1 MPAPSRI
8 PPSAQSLSEEDLRAL
23 ARRHAAHLRKFQRRR
38 EREKDRIEQQ
48 AAMLAFAQQLAAMG
62 AARPGGNLSAE
73 KSADSDPARTA
84 VARVPA
90 AAEKKERDPR
100 SRAEARHFAPA
111 PEPSAASKFLR
122 NLGVEG
128 LSFSLVF
135 HAALCMCALFW
146 VVSTYVDDEPESP
159 PTFFATGSGGGRG
172 GDRPSYADVQASRR
186 SAGKIG
192 AGTRAHKIVSKAKAA
207 KITLPEM
214 PEIALPSPSSG
225 DFSLRSLARGI
236 ASGEL
241 SSGSGG
247 GLGGGVGRGLGAG
260 IGGGR
265 NFVGK
270 FRMTQTILG
279 TDVTAERLAVYL
291 DNSGSM
297 TEVIPVVRDEIL
309 KKFPTADVYE
319 FSGCGISDFSV
330 PAADP
335 GEEKFWKGRR
345 ARLLNVYAEEK
356 RPSKM
361 RAASRKLTRAARKNG
376 GVPAWRELLSSY
388 GKALLGAWANDDAYF
403 FGMDLGRWLNMTI
416 TDGGYDAL
424 IVFADFQ
431 DYRDGLLGSENEAL
445 ARWLR
450 LSREHGQR
458 LYFFTTEMMPQSI
471 FLTLADFSGG
481 DVALPKETAKETSAA
496 KDTKNA
502 LRRRKPSAL
511 PAGFGETPAAVPAAD
526 EEDAVPAEDFS
537 DEGFSEEGIR
547 DEDAG
552 GNALG
557 ADAFYFAAS
566 PREPCAQ

>member
-48 AAMLAFAQQLAAMG
+48 AAMFAFARQLAAMT
-62 AARPGGNLSAE
+62 AARAGGNFPAE
-73 KSADSDPARTA
+73 KSADSVPAQA
-84 VARVPA
+84 VDARVPV
-90 AAEKKERDPR
+90 AAEKKERAPR
-100 SRAEARHFAPA
+100 SRAETRHFAPA

-128 LSFSLVF
+128 LSFSLIF

-146 VVSTYVDDEPESP
+146 VVSAYVDDESESA

-192 AGTRAHKIVSKAKAA
+192 AGTRAHKIVSKAKSA
-207 KITLPEM
+207 KISLPEM

-225 DFSLRSLARGI
+225 DFSLRCL

-330 PAADP
+330 PATDP

-345 ARLLNVYAEEK
+345 ARLLNVYAKEK

-361 RAASRKLTRAARKNG
+361 RAASQKLAWEARKNG

-388 GKALLGAWANDDAYF
+388 GKALLGAWTNDDAYF

-431 DYRDGLLGSENEAL
+431 DYRDGLLGNENEAL

-481 DVALPKETAKETSAA
+481 DVALPKETAKETAAA
-496 KDTKNA
+496 KETKNA
-502 LRRRKPSAL
+502 LRRRKPAVP
-511 PAGFGETPAAVPAAD
+511 PADFGETPAVVPAAD
-526 EEDAVPAEDFS
+526 EDDAVPAEDFP

-547 DEDAG
+547 DDDAG
-552 GNALG
+552 GNESG
-557 ADAFYFAAS
+557 ADAFYFAAA
-566 PREPCAQ
+566 PREPHAQ

>member
-1 MPAPSRI
+1 MPEPSRI

-48 AAMLAFAQQLAAMG
+48 AAMFAFARQLAAMT
-62 AARPGGNLSAE
+62 AARAGGNFPAE
-73 KSADSDPARTA
+73 KSADSVPAQA
-84 VARVPA
+84 VDARVPV
-90 AAEKKERDPR
+90 AAEKKERAPR
-100 SRAEARHFAPA
+100 SRAETRHFAPA

-128 LSFSLVF
+128 LSFSLIF

-146 VVSTYVDDEPESP
+146 VVSAYVDDESESA

-192 AGTRAHKIVSKAKAA
+192 AGTRAHKIVSKAKSA
-207 KITLPEM
+207 KISLPEM

-225 DFSLRSLARGI
+225 DFSLRCL

-330 PAADP
+330 PATDP

-345 ARLLNVYAEEK
+345 ARLLNVYAKEK

-361 RAASRKLTRAARKNG
+361 RAASQKLAWEARKNG

-388 GKALLGAWANDDAYF
+388 GKALLGAWTNDDAYF

-431 DYRDGLLGSENEAL
+431 DYRDGLLGNENEAL

-481 DVALPKETAKETSAA
+481 DVALPKETAKETAAA
-496 KDTKNA
+496 KETKNA
-502 LRRRKPSAL
+502 LRRRKPAVP
-511 PAGFGETPAAVPAAD
+511 PADFGETPAVVPAAD
-526 EEDAVPAEDFS
+526 EDDAVPAEDFP

-547 DEDAG
+547 DDDAG
-552 GNALG
+552 GNESG
-557 ADAFYFAAS
+557 ADAFYFAAA
-566 PREPCAQ
+566 PREPHAQ